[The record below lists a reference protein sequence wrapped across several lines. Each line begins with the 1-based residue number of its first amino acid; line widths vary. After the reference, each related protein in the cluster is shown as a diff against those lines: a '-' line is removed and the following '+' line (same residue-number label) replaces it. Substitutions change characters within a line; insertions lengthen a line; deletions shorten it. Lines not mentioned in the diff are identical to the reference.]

1 MNKLQ
6 ILEREKGV
14 FVIEGDLTFAS
25 IDKDTLKSLDFL
37 TASKTITL
45 DLSQVVVTDSAGL
58 ALIIEWLKYARN
70 KRIQIRVKNI
80 PEQLRKIAKL
90 SGLDKIG
97 TLVIN
102 ADSDSNPTTA

>member
-14 FVIEGDLTFAS
+14 FVIEGDLTFAA

-45 DLSQVVVTDSAGL
+45 DLSQVVITDSAGL

-70 KRIQIRVKNI
+70 KRIQIRVNNI

-97 TLVIN
+97 PLVIN
-102 ADSDSNPTTA
+102 ADSDSNLTTA